1 MTLPEIIF
9 DLVEIEKII
18 GHDEYDELIR
28 HARQTSQASQASQDY
43 IGNGKIRLI
52 FTNMSKVDHPEFL
65 IKLIIIDLK
74 FSK

>member
-9 DLVEIEKII
+9 NLVEIEKII

-28 HARQTSQASQASQDY
+28 HTRQTTSQNY

-52 FTNMSKVDHPEFL
+52 FTNISKVDHPEFL

-74 FSK
+74 YISSK

>member
-28 HARQTSQASQASQDY
+28 HARQTSQDY
-43 IGNGKIRLI
+43 IKIRLI